1 MMQLSIA
8 CNVKVGYIMNTKNKD
23 MSRKCKVS
31 LSFLL
36 NDNIGISCIDV
47 TLPDGVKVTVE
58 HGSDFEVIVTEKFDE
73 FLSSQGL
80 DRNDLKNIMIIAWSF
95 YES

>member
-1 MMQLSIA
+1 MS
-8 CNVKVGYIMNTKNKD
+8 TKNKD

-31 LSFLL
+31 FSFLL

-47 TLPDGVKVTVE
+47 TLPDCVRVTVE
-58 HGSDFEVIVTEKFDE
+58 HNSDFEVIVTEEFDK

-80 DRNDLKNIMIIAWSF
+80 DRNDFKNIMIIAWSF